1 MIYIIKP
8 PTHPIRA
15 TINLPASK
23 SISNRV
29 LIIRALSGCNFQ
41 IKNLSDCDD
50 TNVMLSGLE
59 LPDIIDV
66 GAAGTTMRFMTAYLS
81 QLEGQVHTITGSER
95 MKQRPIKVLVDALRT
110 LGADIDY
117 LGEIGCPPL
126 RIHGKKLAC
135 TDVLDMDGSVSSQY
149 ISAILMIG
157 PMLSTGLKLRLDGEV
172 ASRPYIEMTLALM
185 RHFGADA
192 EWRDNVSFI
201 EVKPSPYHY
210 ELDEF
215 VVESDWSA
223 AAFWFEIIALRGI
236 RNKDL
241 IKLPGLTVGS
251 LQGDSVGMFLFD
263 RLGCAFNGANNSIRA
278 EHNFYSSN
286 SQNID
291 FAKCPDLVQAMVVAS
306 CLGDFPFL
314 YTGLE
319 SLHIKET
326 DRIEAL
332 KSELMKLGYVLR
344 GGDDGEGDLMWQRGS
359 CRKQKSPVIETYK
372 DHRMAMAFAPAC
384 IKLGEIRIADPGVV
398 SKSYPHFW
406 DDLKMAGFTIE
417 EVEES

>member
-1 MIYIIKP
+1 MIYIVKP

-81 QLEGQVHTITGSER
+81 QLEGQIHTITGSER

-110 LGADIDY
+110 LGADIEY

-185 RHFGADA
+185 F
-192 EWRDNVSFI
+192 VSQ
-201 EVKPSPYHY
+201 
-210 ELDEF
+210 L
-215 VVESDWSA
+215 
-223 AAFWFEIIALRGI
+223 I
-236 RNKDL
+236 RSLSVNRFRYS
-241 IKLPGLTVGS
+241 LTTS
-251 LQGDSVGMFLFD
+251 F
-263 RLGCAFNGANNSIRA
+263 R
-278 EHNFYSSN
+278 
-286 SQNID
+286 
-291 FAKCPDLVQAMVVAS
+291 
-306 CLGDFPFL
+306 PF
-314 YTGLE
+314 
-319 SLHIKET
+319 H
-326 DRIEAL
+326 
-332 KSELMKLGYVLR
+332 
-344 GGDDGEGDLMWQRGS
+344 RGS
-359 CRKQKSPVIETYK
+359 VWQADERGQIL
-372 DHRMAMAFAPAC
+372 APSSRQAT
-384 IKLGEIRIADPGVV
+384 GTRVPSIAV
-398 SKSYPHFW
+398 STS
-406 DDLKMAGFTIE
+406 
-417 EVEES
+417 